1 MTEKDF
7 TSPACII
14 YLSTPCAVVCST
26 DFSLAFWFAVPK
38 ICPLNMSSQATG
50 STRMIEFLAWVEV
63 NKKKLLIGAVAVAIA
78 IAVYSIYQWHR
89 NEAEAQANAA
99 LYKIQTPA
107 SQTEKPG
114 GPGAQAFLEVATTHS
129 GTSAGAQ
136 ASLLAAEALF
146 RENKFAES
154 KTQFESFLRTYP
166 EHPLSS
172 TAAFGIAACFDAMDK
187 ANEVVTAYQ
196 DVVSRFAGS
205 VVASQAKLGLARIYE
220 TKGDHAQALK
230 IYEELARPAA
240 ASAWGSEASARRER
254 LLTHHPELAKT
265 NAPAPLLPVALSN
278 APASNRAPLE
288 LTPTNPAP
296 AKTNGP

>member
-1 MTEKDF
+1 MF
-7 TSPACII
+7 
-14 YLSTPCAVVCST
+14 
-26 DFSLAFWFAVPK
+26 
-38 ICPLNMSSQATG
+38 
-50 STRMIEFLAWVEV
+50 EFLAWVEV
-63 NKKKLLIGAVAVAIA
+63 NKKKLLIGAAVVAVA

-107 SQTEKPG
+107 SQTERPG

-146 RENKFAES
+146 RESKFSEAS
-154 KTQFESFLRTYP
+154 TQFESFLRTYP
-166 EHPLSS
+166 EHPLAP

-187 ANEVVTAYQ
+187 ATEALAAYQ
-196 DVVSRFAGS
+196 DLVTRFAGS

-220 TKGDHAQALK
+220 TKGDHAQALR

-254 LLTHHPELAKT
+254 LLVHHP
-265 NAPAPLLPVALSN
+265 
-278 APASNRAPLE
+278 
-288 LTPTNPAP
+288 
-296 AKTNGP
+296 